1 LLNVYDLRVLPP
13 YLSKLKKKLLR
24 PTREIELETKKIS
37 KLVWNYALP
46 AIVGTMVNA
55 TYNIVDR
62 VFIGQGVGALAI
74 SGLAVTF
81 PVMNLTAAL
90 GMLVGAGASS
100 RISINLG
107 KKDPE
112 RAEKILGNSFLLTI
126 LLNVVFITL
135 LMVFLE
141 PILMAFGASEET
153 YPYARDYLQIILPG
167 NIFVTM
173 TYSFNSM
180 MRASGYPQK
189 AMYTMLIG
197 AALNIILDPIFIFVF
212 GMGIAGVAWATIIS
226 MFIGMLF
233 VMHHFTRK
241 TTTLRLRK
249 KNMRFEKDILIAIVS
264 IGLSP
269 FFMQVAASGV
279 AVLMNTSLKNYGGD
293 LAIGAYGIL
302 MSLLMLITMFVIGLN
317 QGLQPIIGYNYGAE
331 IYERV
336 KATFYYGIKIA
347 TIVTTLGFLFGVFFP
362 RLFAQAF
369 TSDLQLLDLAE
380 NAMRISILAF
390 PLVGF
395 QVVISGYFQSIG
407 QAKKS
412 IILSLS
418 RQLIFLIPSI
428 IILPRMF
435 GLDGVWAATPVSD
448 FLASL
453 LAFTFFI
460 RQRKVL
466 KQLISK
472 QRY

>member
-1 LLNVYDLRVLPP
+1 M
-13 YLSKLKKKLLR
+13 R

-37 KLVWNYALP
+37 KLVWDYALP
-46 AIVGTMVNA
+46 AIIGTMVNA

-62 VFIGQGVGALAI
+62 IFIGQGVGSLAI

-81 PVMNLTAAL
+81 PVMNLVAAL

-100 RISINLG
+100 RISISLG
-107 KKDPE
+107 RKDPE

-126 LLNVVFITL
+126 VLNLVFITL

-141 PILMAFGASEET
+141 PILMAFGASEQT
-153 YPYARDYLQIILPG
+153 YPYAKEYLQIILPG

-180 MRASGYPQK
+180 MRASGYPKK

-197 AALNIILDPIFIFVF
+197 AVLNIALDPIFIFVF
-212 GMGIAGVAWATIIS
+212 GMGIGGVAWATIIS

-233 VMHHFTRK
+233 VMYHFTRK
-241 TTTLRLRK
+241 SSSLRLRR
-249 KNMRFEKDILIAIVS
+249 KNIRFEKNILIAIVS

-269 FFMQVAASGV
+269 FFMQVAASSV

-302 MSLLMLITMFVIGLN
+302 LSLFMLIVMFVIGLN

-331 IYERV
+331 IYSRV
-336 KATFYYGIKIA
+336 KTAFYYGIKIA
-347 TIVTTLGFLFGVFFP
+347 TVVTTIGFLFGMFLP
-362 RLFAQAF
+362 RLFARAF
-369 TSDLQLLDLAE
+369 TSDAQLLALAE
-380 NAMRISILAF
+380 NAMQISIVAF
-390 PLVGF
+390 PVVGF
-395 QVVISGYFQSIG
+395 QIVLSGYFQSIG

-418 RQLIFLIPSI
+418 RQIIFLIPSI
-428 IILPRMF
+428 IILPRIF

-448 FLASL
+448 L
-453 LAFTFFI
+453 LAMILAVYFFI
-460 RQRKVL
+460 REKNVFKVL
-466 KQLISK
+466 KDSD
-472 QRY
+472 RG

>member
-1 LLNVYDLRVLPP
+1 M
-13 YLSKLKKKLLR
+13 R
-24 PTREIELETKKIS
+24 PIREIELETKKVS
-37 KLVWNYALP
+37 KLVWDYALP

-62 VFIGQGVGALAI
+62 IFIGQGVGALAI

-107 KKDPE
+107 KKDHK

-126 LLNVVFITL
+126 VLNLVFITL
-135 LMVFLE
+135 IMIFLK

-173 TYSFNSM
+173 TFSFNSM
-180 MRASGYPQK
+180 MRASGYPKK

-197 AALNIILDPIFIFVF
+197 AFFNILLDPIFIFVF
-212 GMGIAGVAWATIIS
+212 GMGIAGAAWATIIS

-233 VMHHFTRK
+233 VMRHFSRPNSS
-241 TTTLRLRK
+241 LRLRK
-249 KNMRFEKDILIAIVS
+249 KNIRFERDILIAIVS

-279 AVLMNTSLKNYGGD
+279 AVLMNTSLKTYGGD

-302 MSLLMLITMFVIGLN
+302 LSLVMLTSMFVIGVN

-331 IYERV
+331 IYDRV
-336 KATFYYGIKIA
+336 KTAFFYGVKIA
-347 TIVTTLGFLFGVFFP
+347 TAVTTVGFLFGIFFP
-362 RLFAQAF
+362 RIFASAF
-369 TSDLQLLDLAE
+369 TSDVVLLDLAE
-380 NAMRISILAF
+380 NAMRISLLTF

-395 QVVISGYFQSIG
+395 QIVMSGYFQSIG

-418 RQLIFLIPSI
+418 RQIIFLIPSI
-428 IILPRMF
+428 IILPRIF
-435 GLDGVWAATPVSD
+435 GLNGVWAATPVSD
-448 FLASL
+448 FLAAI
-453 LAFTFFI
+453 LAATFFF
-460 RQRKVL
+460 RQIKVL
-466 KQLISK
+466 KELENRK
-472 QRY
+472 RV

>member
-1 LLNVYDLRVLPP
+1 M
-13 YLSKLKKKLLR
+13 R
-24 PTREIELETKKIS
+24 PTREIEFETKKIS
-37 KLVWNYALP
+37 KLVWDYALP
-46 AIVGTMVNA
+46 AIIGTMVNA

-62 VFIGQGVGALAI
+62 IFIGQGVGALAI

-100 RISINLG
+100 RISISLG
-107 KKDPE
+107 KRDHE

-126 LLNVVFITL
+126 ALNLVFITL
-135 LMVFLE
+135 LMIFLE

-153 YPYARDYLQIILPG
+153 YPFARDYLQIILPG

-197 AALNIILDPIFIFVF
+197 AFLNIILDPIFIFVF

-226 MFIGMLF
+226 MFLGMLF

-241 TTTLRLRK
+241 TSSLRLKRK
-249 KNMRFEKDILIAIVS
+249 NIRFEKSILIAIIS

-279 AVLMNTSLKNYGGD
+279 AVLMNTSLKTYGGD

-302 MSLLMLITMFVIGLN
+302 LSMFMLIIMFVIGLN

-331 IYERV
+331 SYPRV
-336 KATFYYGIKIA
+336 KATFYYGLKIA
-347 TIVTTLGFLFGVFFP
+347 TVVTTAGFLLGIFFP
-362 RLFAQAF
+362 RLFARAF
-369 TSDLQLLDLAE
+369 TSDVQLLDLAE
-380 NAMRISILAF
+380 NALRISILAF

-395 QVVISGYFQSIG
+395 QVVLSGFFQSIG

-428 IILPRMF
+428 IILPRLF
-435 GLDGVWAATPVSD
+435 GLNGVWAATPVSD
-448 FLASL
+448 FMGAL
-453 LAFTFFI
+453 LAAYFFW
-460 RQRKVL
+460 RQIKVFRIL
-466 KQLISK
+466 EQSNRI
-472 QRY
+472 

>member
-1 LLNVYDLRVLPP
+1 M
-13 YLSKLKKKLLR
+13 R

-37 KLVWNYALP
+37 KLVWDYALP

-81 PVMNLTAAL
+81 PVMNLIAAL

-126 LLNVVFITL
+126 VLNLIFITL
-135 LMVFLE
+135 LMIFLE

-153 YPYARDYLQIILPG
+153 YPYARDYLKIILPG

-212 GMGIAGVAWATIIS
+212 GMGIAGVAWATVIS

-233 VMHHFTRK
+233 VMYHFTRK
-241 TTTLRLRK
+241 STSLRLRK
-249 KNMRFEKDILIAIVS
+249 KNIRFEKSILIAIIS

-279 AVLMNTSLKNYGGD
+279 AVLMNTSLKSYGGD

-302 MSLLMLITMFVIGLN
+302 VSLIMLITMFVIGLN

-331 IYERV
+331 KYDRV
-336 KATFYYGIKIA
+336 KAAFYYGVKIA
-347 TIVTTLGFLFGVFFP
+347 TVVTTMGFVFGVFFP
-362 RLFAQAF
+362 RVFARAF
-369 TSDLQLLDLAE
+369 TSDLKLLDLAE
-380 NAMRISILAF
+380 NAMRISIVAF

-395 QVVISGYFQSIG
+395 QIVMSGYFQSIG

-428 IILPRMF
+428 IILPRLF
-435 GLDGVWAATPVSD
+435 GLNGVWAATPVSD

-453 LAFTFFI
+453 LALTFFI
-460 RQRKVL
+460 RQQKVL
-466 KQLISK
+466 NQLTNK
-472 QRY
+472 RRM

>member
-1 LLNVYDLRVLPP
+1 MLNVYDLRVLPP

-380 NAMRISILAF
+380 NAMRISIVAF

-428 IILPRMF
+428 IFLPRLF

-460 RQRKVL
+460 RQRRVL
-466 KQLISK
+466 NKLISK
-472 QRY
+472 QRN

>member
-1 LLNVYDLRVLPP
+1 M
-13 YLSKLKKKLLR
+13 R

-81 PVMNLTAAL
+81 PVMNLIAAL

-126 LLNVVFITL
+126 LLNLVFITL

-212 GMGIAGVAWATIIS
+212 GMGIAGVAWATVIS

-241 TTTLRLRK
+241 TTSLRLRK

-331 IYERV
+331 IYNRV
-336 KATFYYGIKIA
+336 KATFYYGIKIS

-390 PLVGF
+390 PLVGS
-395 QVVISGYFQSIG
+395 QVVISGYFQSVG

-466 KQLISK
+466 NQLISR
-472 QRY
+472 QRN

>member
-1 LLNVYDLRVLPP
+1 M
-13 YLSKLKKKLLR
+13 R

-37 KLVWNYALP
+37 KLVWDYALP

-81 PVMNLTAAL
+81 PVMNLIAAL

-126 LLNVVFITL
+126 VLNLVFITL
-135 LMVFLE
+135 LMIFLE

-212 GMGIAGVAWATIIS
+212 GMGIAGVAWATVIS

-233 VMHHFTRK
+233 VMYHFTRK
-241 TTTLRLRK
+241 ATTLRLRK
-249 KNMRFEKDILIAIVS
+249 KNIRFEKSILIAIVS

-302 MSLLMLITMFVIGLN
+302 VSLIMLITMFVIGLN

-331 IYERV
+331 IYDRV
-336 KATFYYGIKIA
+336 KAAFYYGVKIA
-347 TIVTTLGFLFGVFFP
+347 TVVTTLGFVFGVFFP
-362 RLFAQAF
+362 RVFARAF
-369 TSDLQLLDLAE
+369 TSDPQLLHLAE
-380 NAMRISILAF
+380 NAMRISIVAF
-390 PLVGF
+390 PIVGF

-418 RQLIFLIPSI
+418 RQIIFLIPSI

-453 LAFTFFI
+453 LALTFFI
-460 RQRKVL
+460 RQRNIL
-466 KQLISK
+466 NELISK
-472 QRY
+472 QR

>member
-1 LLNVYDLRVLPP
+1 M
-13 YLSKLKKKLLR
+13 R

-466 KQLISK
+466 NQLISK

>member
-1 LLNVYDLRVLPP
+1 MI
-13 YLSKLKKKLLR
+13 
-24 PTREIELETKKIS
+24 PTREKELETKKIS
-37 KLVWNYALP
+37 KLVWDYALP

-74 SGLAVTF
+74 SGLAITF
-81 PVMNLTAAL
+81 PVMNLIAAL

-126 LLNVVFITL
+126 VLNLIFITL
-135 LMVFLE
+135 LMIFLE

-173 TYSFNSM
+173 TFSFNSM

-212 GMGIAGVAWATIIS
+212 GMGIAGVAWATVIS

-233 VMHHFTRK
+233 VMYHFTRK
-241 TTTLRLRK
+241 STSLRLRK
-249 KNMRFEKDILIAIVS
+249 KNIRFEKSILVAIIS

-279 AVLMNTSLKNYGGD
+279 AVLMNTSLKSYGGD

-302 MSLLMLITMFVIGLN
+302 VSLIMLITMFVIGLN

-331 IYERV
+331 KYYRV
-336 KATFYYGIKIA
+336 KAAFYYGVKIA
-347 TIVTTLGFLFGVFFP
+347 TIVTTLGFVFGVFFP
-362 RLFAQAF
+362 RVFAQAF
-369 TSDLQLLDLAE
+369 TSDLKLLDLAE

-395 QVVISGYFQSIG
+395 QVVMSGYFQSIG

-412 IILSLS
+412 IVLSLS

-435 GLDGVWAATPVSD
+435 SLNGVWAATPVSD

-453 LAFTFFI
+453 LALTFFI
-460 RQRKVL
+460 RQRNVL
-466 KQLISK
+466 NQLISK
-472 QRY
+472 QSK

>member
-1 LLNVYDLRVLPP
+1 M
-13 YLSKLKKKLLR
+13 R
-24 PTREIELETKKIS
+24 PTREIELETKKVS
-37 KLVWNYALP
+37 KLVWDYALP
-46 AIVGTMVNA
+46 AIIGTMVSA

-107 KKDPE
+107 KKDHK

-126 LLNVVFITL
+126 VLNLIFITL
-135 LMVFLE
+135 LMIFLK
-141 PILMAFGASEET
+141 PILMAFGASEQT

-197 AALNIILDPIFIFVF
+197 AFLNIILDPIFIFVF
-212 GMGIAGVAWATIIS
+212 DLGIAGVAWATIIS
-226 MFIGMLF
+226 MFLGMLF

-241 TTTLRLRK
+241 SSSLRLRK
-249 KNMRFEKDILIAIVS
+249 KNIRFERDILIAIVS

-279 AVLMNTSLKNYGGD
+279 AVLMNTSLKSYGGD

-302 MSLLMLITMFVIGLN
+302 MSMFMLIIMFVIGLN

-331 IYERV
+331 RYSRV
-336 KATFYYGIKIA
+336 KTAFYYGIKIA
-347 TIVTTLGFLFGVFFP
+347 TIVTTMGFLLGVFFP
-362 RLFAQAF
+362 RMFARAF
-369 TSDLQLLDLAE
+369 TSDVQLLNLAE
-380 NAMRISILAF
+380 NALRISILAF

-395 QVVISGYFQSIG
+395 QIVMSGYFQSIG

-418 RQLIFLIPSI
+418 RQIIFLIPSI
-428 IILPRMF
+428 IILPRLF
-435 GLDGVWAATPVSD
+435 GLNGVWAATPVSD
-448 FLASL
+448 FLAAF
-453 LAFTFFI
+453 LALIFFL
-460 RQRKVL
+460 RQRKIL
-466 KQLISK
+466 KQMAD
-472 QRY
+472 

>member
-1 LLNVYDLRVLPP
+1 MRSN
-13 YLSKLKKKLLR
+13 
-24 PTREIELETKKIS
+24 REIELETKKVS
-37 KLVWNYALP
+37 KLVWDYALP
-46 AIVGTMVNA
+46 AIIGTMVNA
-55 TYNIVDR
+55 TYNIIDR

-90 GMLVGAGASS
+90 GMLVGSGAAS

-107 KKDPE
+107 KKDHN

-126 LLNVVFITL
+126 VFNLVFITL
-135 LMVFLE
+135 LMIFLE
-141 PILMAFGASEET
+141 PILMAFGASEQT
-153 YPYARDYLQIILPG
+153 YPYAKEYLQIILPG

-173 TYSFNSM
+173 TFSFNSM

-197 AALNIILDPIFIFVF
+197 AVLNIILDPIFIFVF
-212 GMGIAGVAWATIIS
+212 DMGIAGAAWATVIS
-226 MFIGMLF
+226 MFIGMIF
-233 VMHHFTRK
+233 VMHHFTHK
-241 TTTLRLRK
+241 NSTLRLRK
-249 KNMRFEKDILIAIVS
+249 KNIRFEKDILFAIVS

-302 MSLLMLITMFVIGLN
+302 MSMFMLIIMFVIGLN

-331 IYERV
+331 IYDRV
-336 KATFYYGIKIA
+336 KAAFYYGIKIA
-347 TIVTTLGFLFGVFFP
+347 TVVTTFGFLFGVFYP
-362 RLFAQAF
+362 RVFAQAF
-369 TSDLQLLDLAE
+369 TSDVQLLDLAE
-380 NAMRISILAF
+380 NAMRISIVAF

-428 IILPRMF
+428 IILPRFF

-448 FLASL
+448 FMASL
-453 LAFTFFI
+453 LALIFFI
-460 RQRKVL
+460 RQRKIL
-466 KQLISK
+466 NKMISK
-472 QRY
+472 QRQ

>member
-1 LLNVYDLRVLPP
+1 M
-13 YLSKLKKKLLR
+13 R
-24 PTREIELETKKIS
+24 PTREKELETKKIS
-37 KLVWNYALP
+37 KLVWDYALP

-81 PVMNLTAAL
+81 PVMNLIAAL

-126 LLNVVFITL
+126 VLNLVFIAL
-135 LMVFLE
+135 LMIFLE

-212 GMGIAGVAWATIIS
+212 GMGIAGVAWATVIS

-233 VMHHFTRK
+233 VMYHFTRK
-241 TTTLRLRK
+241 STSLRLRK
-249 KNMRFEKDILIAIVS
+249 KNIRFEKSILVAIVS

-279 AVLMNTSLKNYGGD
+279 AVLMNTSLKSYGGD

-302 MSLLMLITMFVIGLN
+302 VSLIMLITMFVIGLN

-331 IYERV
+331 KYDRV
-336 KATFYYGIKIA
+336 KASFYYGFKIA
-347 TIVTTLGFLFGVFFP
+347 TIVTTLGFVFGVFFP
-362 RLFAQAF
+362 RVFARAF

-395 QVVISGYFQSIG
+395 QVVMSGYFQSIG

-435 GLDGVWAATPVSD
+435 GLNGVWAATPVSD

-453 LAFTFFI
+453 LALTFFI
-460 RQRKVL
+460 RQRNVL
-466 KQLISK
+466 NQLISK
-472 QRY
+472 QRK

>member
-1 LLNVYDLRVLPP
+1 MR
-13 YLSKLKKKLLR
+13 S
-24 PTREIELETKKIS
+24 TRELELENKPIS
-37 KLVWNYALP
+37 KLVWDYALP

-62 VFIGQGVGALAI
+62 IYIGQGVGSLAI
-74 SGLAVTF
+74 SGLAITF

-90 GMLVGAGASS
+90 GMLVGAGAAS
-100 RISINLG
+100 RISISLG
-107 KKDPE
+107 KKDHE

-126 LLNVVFITL
+126 LLNLVFITF
-135 LMVFLE
+135 LMIFLE

-197 AALNIILDPIFIFVF
+197 AVLNIILVPIFLYVF
-212 GMGIAGVAWATIIS
+212 DMGIAGVAWATLIS

-233 VMHHFTRK
+233 VMHHFTRNSSF
-241 TTTLRLRK
+241 LRLRR
-249 KNMRFEKDILIAIVS
+249 KNIRFEKNILIAIVS

-269 FFMQVAASGV
+269 FFMQVAASSV
-279 AVLMNTSLKNYGGD
+279 AVLMNTSLKSYGGD

-302 MSLLMLITMFVIGLN
+302 LSIFMLIIMFVIGLN
-317 QGLQPIIGYNYGAE
+317 QGLQPIIGYNYGAG
-331 IYERV
+331 IYSRV
-336 KATFYYGIKIA
+336 KVAFYYGIKIA
-347 TIVTTLGFLFGVFFP
+347 TVVTTIGFLLGMFFP

-369 TSDLQLLDLAE
+369 TSDVQLLDLAE
-380 NAMRISILAF
+380 NALRISIISF

-395 QVVISGYFQSIG
+395 QIVMSGYFQSIG

-418 RQLIFLIPSI
+418 RQIIFLIPCI
-428 IILPRMF
+428 IILPRLF
-435 GLDGVWAATPVSD
+435 GLNGVWAATPVSD
-448 FLASL
+448 FLAAL
-453 LAFTFFI
+453 LAGSFFI
-460 RQRKVL
+460 REMRVFKKL
-466 KQLISK
+466 EK
-472 QRY
+472 RERE

>member
-1 LLNVYDLRVLPP
+1 M
-13 YLSKLKKKLLR
+13 R

-347 TIVTTLGFLFGVFFP
+347 SIVTTLGFLFGVFFP

>member
-1 LLNVYDLRVLPP
+1 M
-13 YLSKLKKKLLR
+13 R
-24 PTREIELETKKIS
+24 PAREIELETKKIS
-37 KLVWNYALP
+37 KLVWDYALP
-46 AIVGTMVNA
+46 AIIGTMVNA

-90 GMLVGAGASS
+90 GMLVGSGASS

-112 RAEKILGNSFLLTI
+112 RAERILGNSFLLTI
-126 LLNVVFITL
+126 VLNLIFITL
-135 LMVFLE
+135 LMIFLE
-141 PILMAFGASEET
+141 PILMAFGASEQT
-153 YPYARDYLQIILPG
+153 LPYARDYLQIILPG

-197 AALNIILDPIFIFVF
+197 AVLNMILDPIFIFIF
-212 GMGIAGVAWATIIS
+212 GMGIAGVAWATVIS
-226 MFIGMLF
+226 MFLGMLF

-241 TTTLRLRK
+241 SSSLRLRK
-249 KNMRFEKDILIAIVS
+249 KNLRLEKDILIAIVS

-279 AVLMNTSLKNYGGD
+279 AVLMNTSLKTYGGD
-293 LAIGAYGIL
+293 LAIGAYGIM
-302 MSLLMLITMFVIGLN
+302 MSLLMLISMFVIGLN

-336 KATFYYGIKIA
+336 KSAFYYGLKIA
-347 TIVTTLGFLFGVFFP
+347 TVVTTLGFLFGMFFP
-362 RLFAQAF
+362 RMFAKAF

-380 NAMRISILAF
+380 NAMRISIIAF

-395 QVVISGYFQSIG
+395 QIVISGYFQSIG

-418 RQLIFLIPSI
+418 RQVIFLIPSI
-428 IILPRMF
+428 IILPRLF
-435 GLDGVWAATPVSD
+435 GLDGVWAATPFSD

-466 KQLISK
+466 NQLMNK
-472 QRY
+472 

>member
-1 LLNVYDLRVLPP
+1 M
-13 YLSKLKKKLLR
+13 R

-81 PVMNLTAAL
+81 PVMNLIAAL

-126 LLNVVFITL
+126 LLNLVFITL

-212 GMGIAGVAWATIIS
+212 GMGIAGVAWATVIS

-241 TTTLRLRK
+241 TTSLRLRK

-331 IYERV
+331 IYNRV
-336 KATFYYGIKIA
+336 KATFYYGIKIS

-395 QVVISGYFQSIG
+395 QVVISGYFQSVG

-466 KQLISK
+466 NQLISR
-472 QRY
+472 QRN

>member
-1 LLNVYDLRVLPP
+1 M
-13 YLSKLKKKLLR
+13 R

-37 KLVWNYALP
+37 KLVWDYALP

-81 PVMNLTAAL
+81 PVMNLVAAL

-107 KKDPE
+107 KRDPE

-126 LLNVVFITL
+126 VLNLIFITL
-135 LMVFLE
+135 LMIFLE

-212 GMGIAGVAWATIIS
+212 DMGIAGVAWSTVIS
-226 MFIGMLF
+226 RFIGMLF
-233 VMHHFTRK
+233 VMYHFTRK

-249 KNMRFEKDILIAIVS
+249 KNIRFEKDILIAIVS

-302 MSLLMLITMFVIGLN
+302 VSLIMLITMFVIGLN

-331 IYERV
+331 IYDRV
-336 KATFYYGIKIA
+336 KVAFYYGVKIA
-347 TIVTTLGFLFGVFFP
+347 TVVTTLGFVFGVFFP
-362 RLFAQAF
+362 RVFARAF
-369 TSDLQLLDLAE
+369 TSDPQLLDLAE
-380 NAMRISILAF
+380 NAMRISIVAF

-418 RQLIFLIPSI
+418 RQIIFLIPSI

-453 LAFTFFI
+453 LALTFFI
-460 RQRKVL
+460 RQRKIL
-466 KQLISK
+466 IQLISK
-472 QRY
+472 QRN

>member
-1 LLNVYDLRVLPP
+1 M
-13 YLSKLKKKLLR
+13 R
-24 PTREIELETKKIS
+24 PTREIELETKKVS
-37 KLVWNYALP
+37 KLVWDYALP

-107 KKDPE
+107 KRDHK

-126 LLNVVFITL
+126 VFNLVFITL
-135 LMVFLE
+135 LMIFLE
-141 PILMAFGASEET
+141 PILMAFGASEQT
-153 YPYARDYLQIILPG
+153 YPFARDYLQIVLPG

-197 AALNIILDPIFIFVF
+197 AFINIALDPIFIFVF
-212 GMGIAGVAWATIIS
+212 DMGIAGVAWATVIS

-233 VMHHFTRK
+233 VMHHFTRQS
-241 TTTLRLRK
+241 TSLRLRK
-249 KNMRFEKDILIAIVS
+249 KNIRFEKDILIAIVS

-279 AVLMNTSLKNYGGD
+279 AVLMNTSLKAYGGD

-302 MSLLMLITMFVIGLN
+302 MSLLMLIIMFVIGLN
-317 QGLQPIIGYNYGAE
+317 QGLQPIIGYNYGAKN
-331 IYERV
+331 YSRV
-336 KATFYYGIKIA
+336 KEAFFYGIKIA
-347 TIVTTLGFLFGVFFP
+347 TLVTTMGFMLGMFLP

-369 TSDLQLLDLAE
+369 TSDVQLLDLAE
-380 NAMRISILAF
+380 NAMRITIIAF
-390 PLVGF
+390 PIVGF
-395 QVVISGYFQSIG
+395 QIVISGFFQSIG

-418 RQLIFLIPSI
+418 RQIIFLIPSI
-428 IILPRMF
+428 IVLPRLF
-435 GLDGVWAATPVSD
+435 GLDGVWAATPLSD
-448 FLASL
+448 FLASV
-453 LAFTFFI
+453 LAAYFFYREI
-460 RQRKVL
+460 KIFRKL
-466 KQLISK
+466 EEKSQ
-472 QRY
+472 

>member
-1 LLNVYDLRVLPP
+1 M
-13 YLSKLKKKLLR
+13 R
-24 PTREIELETKKIS
+24 PTREIELESKKMS
-37 KLVWNYALP
+37 KLVWDYALP

-62 VFIGQGVGALAI
+62 IFIGQGVGALAI

-81 PVMNLTAAL
+81 PVMNLIAAL

-126 LLNVVFITL
+126 VLNLVFITL
-135 LMVFLE
+135 LMIFLE

-167 NIFVTM
+167 NLFVTM

-212 GMGIAGVAWATIIS
+212 GMGIAGVAWATVIS

-233 VMHHFTRK
+233 VMYHFTRK
-241 TTTLRLRK
+241 TTSLRLRR
-249 KNMRFEKDILIAIVS
+249 KNIRFEKNILIAIVS

-302 MSLLMLITMFVIGLN
+302 VSLIMLITMFVIGLN

-331 IYERV
+331 KYDRV
-336 KATFYYGIKIA
+336 KAAFYYGVKIA
-347 TIVTTLGFLFGVFFP
+347 TVVTTIGFIFGVFFP
-362 RLFAQAF
+362 RVFARAF
-369 TSDLQLLDLAE
+369 TSDVQLLDLAE
-380 NAMRISILAF
+380 NAMRISIVAF
-390 PLVGF
+390 PFVGF
-395 QVVISGYFQSIG
+395 QVVMSGYFQSIG

-418 RQLIFLIPSI
+418 RQLIFLTPSI

-453 LAFTFFI
+453 LALTFFI
-460 RQRKVL
+460 RQRKIL
-466 KQLISK
+466 NQMISK
-472 QRY
+472 NGK